1 MKITTEVFEL
11 IKRYEGCLLNAYKD
25 VSGVWTIGY
34 GHTGNVKS
42 GDVITKAQ
50 AEALLISDI
59 EKFERH
65 VDTYDAKYH
74 FNKNQY
80 SALVSF
86 AFNIGNINQLT
97 KDGTRTIT
105 EISKKI
111 PEYCKAGGRTLPG
124 LVKRRNEEKVIFDR
138 PIFTGS
144 LDWTE
149 ETTLREVVND
159 IYAGKLGNG
168 SARKDKLYNEVQ
180 KLVNERGTKL

>member
-1 MKITTEVFEL
+1 MKITNEVLEL
-11 IKRYEGCLLNAYKD
+11 IKRYEGCILNAYKD
-25 VSGVWTIGY
+25 VSGVYTIGY
-34 GHTGNVKS
+34 GHTANVKP
-42 GDVITKAQ
+42 GDVISKDK
-50 AEALLISDI
+50 AEALLLVDI
-59 EKFERH
+59 KKFEDH
-65 VDTYDAKYH
+65 VDKYDTKYH

-86 AFNIGNINQLT
+86 AFNIGNIDQLT
-97 KDGTRTIT
+97 KNGTRSIA

-138 PIFTGS
+138 PTFDGVIN
-144 LDWTE
+144 WTE

-168 SARKDKLYNEVQ
+168 STRKENLYNNVQ
-180 KLVNERGTKL
+180 KLVNERRTKL